1 MAGSSGVGDLE
12 MMFNWMQSIQS
23 LIGTVKNNAK
33 NEEERAEAMKQL
45 EEIQKRWN
53 LIEPQVMEK
62 LQAELQGDTQ
72 LANIQE
78 DPRFKQYQM
87 QALGEL
93 GKIVEAGGAMTAED
107 RLAYDNARMNAAS
120 TDMALRGAAEAN
132 ASARGLGAAGRY
144 VGALQGGQAGANRAS
159 QESLKAAA
167 DSRQRFLQALSEM
180 GQQAS
185 TVRGQEYNMAAN
197 EAAAQDSINRFN
209 TGQKWAANTAQ
220 ANAKMGALQGQTG
233 AYQQMYQAIMNN
245 NQLSEKDRM
254 AYLAALNN
262 FIGQSGANFQRA
274 TDQMVNGFTGNWGQM
289 MNTASGNSGGGG
301 GGGGMGGMLSGLMG
315 GGGGGGGFGGG

>member
-1 MAGSSGVGDLE
+1 MADSSGIGDVE
-12 MMFNWMQSIQS
+12 MMGNWMQSIQS
-23 LIGTVKNNAK
+23 LIGIVKNNAA
-33 NEEERAEAMKQL
+33 NEEERAKAMAQL

-53 LIEPQVMEK
+53 IIEPQVMEK
-62 LQAELQGDTQ
+62 LQAQLQSDTQ

-87 QALGEL
+87 QALQEL
-93 GKIVEAGGAMTAED
+93 GNIVNAGGNMTAED

-144 VGALQGGQAGANRAS
+144 IGALQGGQAGANRAS

-167 DSRQRFLQALSEM
+167 DSRQRFLQAINEM

-185 TVRGQEYNMAAN
+185 TIRGQEYNMAAN

-209 TGQKWAANTAQ
+209 TGQKWNANTAQ
-220 ANAKMGALQGQTG
+220 ANAKMGVLQGQTG
-233 AYQQMYQAIMNN
+233 MYNQMYNAILNN
-245 NQLSEKDRM
+245 QQLSEKDRM
-254 AYLAALNN
+254 AYMAALNN
-262 FIGQSGANFQRA
+262 FIGQSMANMQRG
-274 TDQMVNGFTGNWGQM
+274 VNQAVNAGTGNWGQM
-289 MNTASGNSGGGG
+289 MSTASGEGGG

-315 GGGGGGGFGGG
+315 GGSGGMGGFGGF